1 MSERKVTDEQEN
13 TKHKT
18 TKSTRGRKNKLKKR
32 ENVREAIKD
41 GTRPHH
47 VNMKAYSFKSVVA
60 ARRVIQRQANALQ
73 KAAKLPYVA
82 RYGDYPPPDLV
93 AIIGPKGVGK
103 TTLTKALVKVV
114 GGYSISDPTGP
125 ITVVASKTKRITFYD
140 VPASIPAILDISK
153 LVNLVIL
160 VVNAKIGLE
169 VEHYEYLNILQ
180 ATGFPRVFTVF
191 THLDEFH
198 KIKALRGEKSR
209 LRERIWKEVHP
220 GSRVFYMNGLAYGR
234 TYHKTDIALLAR
246 ILSRQEYKLGLNWRD
261 NHAGVLID
269 RIEDITDPGLLS
281 KVNQEKNKL
290 VKHTLLVYGYVR
302 GTYMDPAQHFCIP
315 GAGNVIV
322 KSMKQLPDP
331 CQCFEQQKKDGEGR
345 RSLSSKTKTIYAP
358 FSNMGDVFH
367 DKDGLWLRVHE
378 TGVRWKDEKEDDLP
392 TGLKMLRNLENI
404 DPKERDKAA
413 LGIRLVDDSD
423 QELDS
428 QQHTEDIVQ
437 ASEADTKE
445 ESASQAQDEEYETE
459 EEQSSDGE
467 ENAFLKE
474 AQLVQQSSHVKQT
487 EHAAEHL
494 SFEES
499 SDNIADIDYDI
510 MMAGKKEK
518 IANSDSSEITGS
530 DGVSNENQSEGSSS
544 DESTGGNAG
553 VTTENPYASI
563 HLATPVGAK
572 IALEDLVYNM
582 DGILAEM
589 KTKGLSPAMTH
600 TTRSAAIMSKL
611 VPLFDDDGPDIY
623 GSSAATI
630 DKFSLLPIYDPGK
643 AVQYDGAVTKSGGS
657 ALYTGINLAGKNFY
671 KLESHRDISN
681 IIPKDAAYSQ
691 AFTETLQGS
700 IKKQLSGL
708 RLADLDWKRTKNS
721 VCTGDWDMAKILD
734 AVLHGEVY
742 KGKEHQKDGAG
753 GVHIAEDGVLE
764 IGYQTGSEKPA
775 DADAAETNASNAK
788 SQVGLE
794 YTIPQSKRGKHANP
808 SAADKKLAND
818 TNELLEGLE
827 LNNDGMEKN
836 QREADEVKERNAA
849 FTKNFTDESRFPP
862 GTYLRIE
869 LEGIDHEFAQNYS
882 SINPLVL
889 GVVLP
894 GEQNYGY
901 ITAKVKRHRWHDKIL
916 KTKNPVFVSCGWKRY
931 QTIPYYSME
940 QQGSMADIN
949 TDEVMEAGRHRMLK
963 YTPENM
969 YCYCTFWGP
978 IVPANTGFLFFDTI
992 DDTQRSFRI
1001 GATGTV
1007 VNTGLRHMV
1016 YKKLKLVGA
1025 VNKVFRNTAF
1035 IEKLFTSKLEAMA
1048 FIGAGIRTV
1057 SGIRGIIKKAEK
1069 QPEGLVRAS
1078 FEDKVAQSDII
1089 FLRTYVP
1096 ITIIKFCYE
1105 MLNHYYV
1112 YDEYT
1117 REYIIP
1123 GKKKSHYEQPL
1134 RIKTFAELRHER
1146 NLPIPINPDSIY
1158 LQKTARVV
1166 DQFIED
1172 EHREELLNMVPTRL
1186 LKSLPFENQH
1196 EIVIAKNKPNLIKD
1210 EFLKS
1215 LADGSG
1221 VEHEREKVLNDLLVV
1236 KKEQDRKQV
1245 EIKKKEEEEKRIEE
1259 EIKAMHIREKTK
1271 DLRKRKRIVRQKHEE
1286 KRISAKKL

>member
-1 MSERKVTDEQEN
+1 MTDEQEN
-13 TKHKT
+13 TKHKA
-18 TKSTRGRKNKLKKR
+18 TKGTRGRKNKLKKR

-47 VNMKAYSFKSVVA
+47 VNMKAYSFQSVVA

-73 KAAKLPYVA
+73 KAARLPYVA

-103 TTLTKALVKVV
+103 TTLTKALVKVI

-125 ITVVASKTKRITFYD
+125 ITVIASKTKRITLYD
-140 VPASIPAILDISK
+140 VPSSIPAVLDISK

-198 KIKALRGEKSR
+198 KVKTLRNEKVK

-220 GSRVFYMNGLAYGR
+220 GSRVFYMNGLVYGR
-234 TYHKTDIALLAR
+234 TYHKTDMALLAR

-322 KSMKQLPDP
+322 KSMKPLPDP
-331 CQCFEQQKKDGEGR
+331 CQCFEQQKKNGEAR
-345 RSLSSKTKTIYAP
+345 RSLSSKAKTIYAP
-358 FSNMGDVFH
+358 FSNMGDIFH
-367 DKDGLWLRVHE
+367 DKDGLWLRIHE
-378 TGVRWKDEKEDDLP
+378 TGVRCQEDDEENLP
-392 TGLKMLRNLENI
+392 VGLKMLRNLEKI
-404 DPKERDKAA
+404 DPQDRDKAV
-413 LGIRLVDDSD
+413 LGIRLMDDSD

-428 QQHTEDIVQ
+428 QQNDKELEHI
-437 ASEADTKE
+437 SESDTKE
-445 ESASQAQDEEYETE
+445 ELEAE
-459 EEQSSDGE
+459 EEQSSEE
-467 ENAFLKE
+467 ENAFLKD
-474 AQLVQQSSHVKQT
+474 AQIIQHDNSVKQT
-487 EHAAEHL
+487 DNASNHL

-499 SDNIADIDYDI
+499 SENIADIDYD
-510 MMAGKKEK
+510 MLMAGKKRED
-518 IANSDSSEITGS
+518 IDSDSVDTNTNDTSS
-530 DGVSNENQSEGSSS
+530 ENQSEDSSS
-544 DESTGGNAG
+544 SKSVEKEVGAG
-553 VTTENPYASI
+553 AENMYSSI
-563 HLATPVGAK
+563 HLVTPIGAK

-582 DGILAEM
+582 DGLLAEV
-589 KTKGLSPAMTH
+589 KTKGISPAMTR
-600 TTRSAAIMSKL
+600 TTRSAVLMSKL
-611 VPLFDDDGPDIY
+611 VPLFDDDGPDPY
-623 GSSAATI
+623 GSTVSTI
-630 DKFSLLPIYDPGK
+630 DKFSLLPIYDPER
-643 AVQYDGAVTKSGGS
+643 ATQYDLVVAKSTGS

-671 KLESHRDISN
+671 KLESQRDISN
-681 IIPKDAAYSQ
+681 IIPKDVVYSQ
-691 AFTETLQGS
+691 AFMETLQGS

-708 RLADLDWKRTKNS
+708 RVVDIDWKRTKNS

-742 KGKEHQKDGAG
+742 KGNEYRQTGNG
-753 GVHIAEDGVLE
+753 GVQVADDGVLE
-764 IGYQTGSEKPA
+764 IGYQTSA
-775 DADAAETNASNAK
+775 AK
-788 SQVGLE
+788 SDVTTTASDTTKSTTNMPPPAGQSSLE
-794 YTIPQSKRGKHANP
+794 YILPQSKRGKHGHQSDAE
-808 SAADKKLAND
+808 KKLANEA
-818 TNELLEGLE
+818 NELLEGLE
-827 LNNDGMEKN
+827 LNNDGIEKN
-836 QREADEVKERNAA
+836 QREIDEAKERELA
-849 FTKNFTDESRFPP
+849 FNKNFNDESRFPP

-869 LEGIDHEFAQNYS
+869 LEGIDHEFAKNYTS
-882 SINPLVL
+882 TNPLVL

-1057 SGIRGIIKKAEK
+1057 SGIRGIIKKAER
-1069 QPEGLVRAS
+1069 QPEGLVRAT

-1112 YDEYT
+1112 YDGYT
-1117 REYIIP
+1117 REFIIP
-1123 GKKKSHYEQPL
+1123 GEKKNQYEQPL

-1166 DQFIED
+1166 DQFIEEEHKD
-1172 EHREELLNMVPTRL
+1172 ELFNMVPTRL
-1186 LKSLPFENQH
+1186 LKSLPFESQR
-1196 EIVIAKNKPNLIKD
+1196 EIVIAKNKPDLIKD
-1210 EFLKS
+1210 EFLRS

-1221 VEHEREKVLNDLLVV
+1221 VEHEREKLLSDLLVI
-1236 KKEQDRKQV
+1236 KKDQDRKRLELQ
-1245 EIKKKEEEEKRIEE
+1245 KKEDEDKKIEE

-1286 KRISAKKL
+1286 KRISAKKI

>member
-1 MSERKVTDEQEN
+1 MSDRQVTDEQEN
-13 TKHKT
+13 TKHKS
-18 TKSTRGRKNKLKKR
+18 TKSTRGRKNKQKKR
-32 ENVREAIKD
+32 ENVREAIKN

-47 VNMKAYSFKSVVA
+47 VNMKAYSFQSVVA

-73 KAAKLPYVA
+73 RAARLPYVA

-93 AIIGPKGVGK
+93 AVIGPKGVGK
-103 TTLTKALVKVV
+103 TTLTKALVRVV
-114 GGYSISDPTGP
+114 GGYSVSDPIGP

-153 LVNLVIL
+153 LVNLVII
-160 VVNAKIGLE
+160 VVNAKVGLE

-191 THLDEFH
+191 THLDEFS
-198 KIKALRGEKSR
+198 KARAMRNEKVR
-209 LRERIWKEVHP
+209 LRERIWKEVYP

-234 TYHKTDIALLAR
+234 TYHKTDMALLAR

-290 VKHTLLVYGYVR
+290 VKHKLLVYGYVR

-322 KSMKQLPDP
+322 KSMKPLPDP
-331 CQCFEQQKKDGEGR
+331 CRCFEQQKKDGDAR
-345 RSLSSKTKTIYAP
+345 RSLSSKTKTVYAP

-367 DKDGLWLRVHE
+367 DKDGLWLRIHE
-378 TGVRWKDEKEDDLP
+378 TGVQWKDKDEDELP
-392 TGLKMLRNLENI
+392 AGLKMLRNLEEL
-404 DPKERDKAA
+404 DPQEKDKAM
-413 LGIRLVDDSD
+413 LGIRLMDDSD
-423 QELDS
+423 RELDS
-428 QQHTEDIVQ
+428 QQHQTDEPECS
-437 ASEADTKE
+437 SEADTKE
-445 ESASQAQDEEYETE
+445 ESISQQQDKEHE
-459 EEQSSDGE
+459 EEIGQSSDEE
-467 ENAFLKE
+467 ENAFLRD
-474 AQLVQQSSHVKQT
+474 AQLVQQDSSAKQA
-487 EHAAEHL
+487 EHGNDHL

-499 SDNIADIDYDI
+499 SENVADIDYD
-510 MMAGKKEK
+510 MMMIGRKA
-518 IANSDSSEITGS
+518 ASTDSDSADTAADSVSASEPGNEP
-530 DGVSNENQSEGSSS
+530 SNGE
-544 DESTGGNAG
+544 AA
-553 VTTENPYASI
+553 TEEMHALADDVYASI
-563 HLATPVGAK
+563 RLATPVGAK

-589 KTKGLSPAMTH
+589 KAKGVSPAMTR
-600 TTRSAAIMSKL
+600 TTRSAAVMSKL
-611 VPLFDDDGPDIY
+611 VPLFDDDGPDLY
-623 GSSAATI
+623 RGSAVTI
-630 DKFSLLPIYDPGK
+630 DKFSLLPIYDPEK
-643 AVQYDGAVTKSGGS
+643 AMQFDGLVARSGGS
-657 ALYTGINLAGKNFY
+657 ALYTGVSLAGKNFY
-671 KLESHRDISN
+671 KLESYRDISN
-681 IIPKDAAYSQ
+681 VIPKDVVYSQ

-700 IKKQLSGL
+700 SRKQLSGL
-708 RLADLDWKRTKNS
+708 HLADIDWKRTKNS

-742 KGKEHQKDGAG
+742 KGKEHRRDGSG
-753 GVHIAEDGVLE
+753 GVHVAEDGVLE
-764 IGYQTGSEKPA
+764 IGYQ
-775 DADAAETNASNAK
+775 AAPEQDTTEPTHQA
-788 SQVGLE
+788 GLE
-794 YTIPQSKRGKHANP
+794 YTLPRSKHGKHTNQ
-808 SAADKKLAND
+808 SVADKKLAND
-818 TNELLEGLE
+818 ANELLEGLE
-827 LNNDGMEKN
+827 LNNDGIEKN
-836 QREADEVKERNAA
+836 QREMDEAKERESA
-849 FTKNFTDESRFPP
+849 FAKAFTDESRFPP

-869 LEGIDHEFAQNYS
+869 LEGIDHEFAKNYAS
-882 SINPLVL
+882 VNPLVL

-931 QTIPYYSME
+931 QTVPYYSME

-949 TDEVMEAGRHRMLK
+949 TDEVTEAGRHRMLK

-978 IVPANTGFLFFDTI
+978 IVPANTGFLFFDTV

-1007 VNTGLRHMV
+1007 VNTGLKHMV

-1069 QPEGLVRAS
+1069 QPEGLVRAT
-1078 FEDKVAQSDII
+1078 FEDKVAHSDIV

-1112 YDEYT
+1112 YDDYT

-1123 GKKKSHYEQPL
+1123 GEKKSRHEQPL

-1158 LQKTARVV
+1158 VQKTARVV

-1172 EHREELLNMVPTRL
+1172 EHRDELLNMVPTRL
-1186 LKSLPFENQH
+1186 LKSLPFENQR
-1196 EIVIAKNKPNLIKD
+1196 EIVIAKNKPDLIKD

-1221 VEHEREKVLNDLLVV
+1221 AEHEREKVLNDLLVV
-1236 KKEQDRKQV
+1236 KKDQDRKQL
-1245 EIKKKEEEEKRIEE
+1245 EMQKKEEEDKKIEE

-1271 DLRKRKRIVRQKHEE
+1271 ELRKRKRIVRQKHEE
-1286 KRISAKKL
+1286 KRISAKKI

>member
-1 MSERKVTDEQEN
+1 MSDRKVTDEQEN
-13 TKHKT
+13 TKHKV
-18 TKSTRGRKNKLKKR
+18 TKSTRGRKNKLKKS

-47 VNMKAYSFKSVVA
+47 VNMKAYSFQSVVA

-73 KAAKLPYVA
+73 KAARLPYVA

-103 TTLTKALVKVV
+103 TTLTKALVKVI
-114 GGYSISDPTGP
+114 GGYSISDPIGP
-125 ITVVASKTKRITFYD
+125 ITVIASKTKRITFYD
-140 VPASIPAILDISK
+140 VPSSIPAILDISK

-160 VVNAKIGLE
+160 VVNAKVGLE

-198 KIKALRGEKSR
+198 KIKALRNEKVK

-234 TYHKTDIALLAR
+234 TYHKTDMALLAR

-322 KSMKQLPDP
+322 KSMKPLPDP
-331 CQCFEQQKKDGEGR
+331 CQCFEQQKKDGEAR
-345 RSLSSKTKTIYAP
+345 RSLSSKSKTIYAP
-358 FSNMGDVFH
+358 FSNMGDIFH
-367 DKDGLWLRVHE
+367 DKDGLWLRIHE
-378 TGVRWKDEKEDDLP
+378 TGVRWKDDDEEDLP
-392 TGLKMLRNLENI
+392 AGLKMLRNLEKI
-404 DPKERDKAA
+404 DPQERDKTA
-413 LGIRLVDDSD
+413 LGIRLMDDSD

-428 QQHTEDIVQ
+428 QQHDEKLEH
-437 ASEADTKE
+437 ASEADTE
-445 ESASQAQDEEYETE
+445 EEEHETE
-459 EEQSSDGE
+459 EEQSSEEG
-467 ENAFLKE
+467 ENAFLKG
-474 AQLVQQSSHVKQT
+474 AHLIQQDSSVKHV
-487 EHAAEHL
+487 ENANDHF

-499 SDNIADIDYDI
+499 SENVADIDYDM
-510 MMAGKKEK
+510 MMAGKKGGD
-518 IANSDSSEITGS
+518 IDSDSADTSANDTSSGE
-530 DGVSNENQSEGSSS
+530 QSEDSSSS
-544 DESTGGNAG
+544 DSTEEEAG
-553 VTTENPYASI
+553 LGAENTYASI
-563 HLATPVGAK
+563 HLATPIGAK

-589 KTKGLSPAMTH
+589 KTKRLSPAMTR
-600 TTRSAAIMSKL
+600 TTRSAAVMSKL
-611 VPLFDDDGPDIY
+611 VPLFDDDGPDVY
-623 GSSAATI
+623 GSAAATI
-630 DKFSLLPIYDPGK
+630 DKFSLLPIYDPER
-643 AVQYDGAVTKSGGS
+643 AMQYDSAVTKPNGS
-657 ALYTGINLAGKNFY
+657 SLYTGINLAGKNFY
-671 KLESHRDISN
+671 KLESQRDISN
-681 IIPKDAAYSQ
+681 IIPKDAVYSQ

-708 RLADLDWKRTKNS
+708 RLADIDWKRTKNS

-742 KGKEHQKDGAG
+742 KGNEHQQNGGG
-753 GVHIAEDGVLE
+753 GVHIADDGVLE
-764 IGYQTGSEKPA
+764 IGYQANTDKSNA
-775 DADAAETNASNAK
+775 DANTSGSAK
-788 SQVGLE
+788 NTSYVTGQTSLE
-794 YTIPQSKRGKHANP
+794 YTLPQSKRGKHGNQ
-808 SAADKKLAND
+808 SDADKKLAND
-818 TNELLEGLE
+818 ANELLEGLE
-827 LNNDGMEKN
+827 LNNDGLEKI
-836 QREADEVKERNAA
+836 QREIDEAKERESA

-869 LEGIDHEFAQNYS
+869 LEGIDHEFAKNYAS
-882 SINPLVL
+882 TNPLVL

-916 KTKNPVFVSCGWKRY
+916 KTKNPVFVACGWKRY

-940 QQGSMADIN
+940 QQGSVADVN
-949 TDEVMEAGRHRMLK
+949 TDEVTEAGRHRMLK

-1069 QPEGLVRAS
+1069 QPEGLVRAT

-1117 REYIIP
+1117 KEFIIP
-1123 GKKKSHYEQPL
+1123 GEKKSHYEQPL

-1172 EHREELLNMVPTRL
+1172 EHKDELFNMLPTRL
-1186 LKSLPFENQH
+1186 LKSLPFESQR
-1196 EIVIAKNKPNLIKD
+1196 EIVIAKTKPDLIKD
-1210 EFLKS
+1210 EFLRS

-1236 KKEQDRKQV
+1236 KKDQDRKQL
-1245 EIKKKEEEEKRIEE
+1245 EMQKKAEEDKRIEE

-1286 KRISAKKL
+1286 KRISAKKI